1 MKDLFLG
8 AHVSIAGGVSRAFER
23 AAELDIQ
30 AIQIFTRNASRWQVP
45 RLADK
50 ERAAFA
56 AAWQTGP
63 VRAVLAHDSY
73 LINLAAAEGEVR
85 SKSLAAFAD
94 ELERCHALGIPALV
108 MHPGAHLD
116 AGEEV
121 GLARVCEALR
131 DLFAGAP
138 DTVTVLLENTAGQGS
153 YLGYRFEHLAAI
165 MAGVPDGRFGVCFD
179 TCHAFA
185 AGHDLTGSDGYL
197 SVMAEFDRLIGCRWL
212 QAFHLNDAKSAHGSR
227 VDRHEHI
234 GAGNIPL
241 AVFRELLRDARFAD
255 IPKILE
261 TAPGPDN
268 ADQLQ
273 DLARLRALVEE
284 P

>member
-1 MKDLFLG
+1 MKELFLG
-8 AHVSIAGGVSRAFER
+8 AHVSIAGGISRAFER
-23 AAELDIQ
+23 AAALDIQ
-30 AIQIFTRNASRWQVP
+30 AIQIFTRNASRWQVSP
-45 RLADK
+45 LKDQ

-56 AAWQTGP
+56 TAWQAGP

-116 AGEEV
+116 AGEAV

-131 DLFAGAP
+131 QVFAGAP

-185 AGHDLTGSDGYL
+185 AGYELTNSEGYR
-197 SVMAEFDRLIGCRWL
+197 SVMTEFDRLIGCQRL
-212 QAFHLNDAKSAHGSR
+212 QAFHLNDAKSTHGSR

-234 GAGNIPL
+234 GEGNIPL
-241 AVFRELLRDARFAD
+241 AVFRELLRDARFAG

-268 ADQLQ
+268 TGHLQ
-273 DLARLRALVEE
+273 DLARLRSLAEE
-284 P
+284 S